1 MKIIKLIQNETI
13 KTLKKTSTKII
24 IIISVLAL
32 FASVGLA
39 NLVISL
45 NGYVSYFME
54 ENWKEEIQTQIAE
67 MKRTLESSENHY
79 DTYSNAEIRAQMETY
94 ELALKYDINYLYNY
108 SPNYWKVK
116 ALSEIEVAKQNLI
129 LNRDIK
135 DEGIQKE
142 NEKIVNERIEALEKN
157 DHSKFIGILKEEA
170 KQKYDNKKIEKEAYE
185 NEIYLLNLREK
196 YEIYT
201 EDKIEGNWRE
211 TVYNDIVSM
220 KECLKTGINRQTGKL
235 LKIEEIE
242 KLKDDIKIAEYRLE
256 NNILVLSSATSARGI
271 YDGIAPSFALMCVSL
286 LIIITSGSIISTEI
300 SKGTIKFLLF
310 TPNKRWKIL
319 LSKILSTLII
329 LVVLTL
335 ILSLLSVIIGNI
347 FFEDAGNTYLYV
359 ENGEV
364 KTISNFIYTILYFL
378 ASDID
383 IIVYMFFGILLSVLT
398 RNTALSV
405 GVSIGCYV
413 GSGIVMNI
421 LNTLISADWVKFIP
435 FNNMGLQDAIFA
447 NNVSFTMVQN
457 MAGTGNT
464 NVGFSL
470 SVLAVCVVLM
480 IVTMFDS
487 FNKRDIV

>member
-256 NNILVLSSATSARGI
+256 NNIQVLSSATSARGI

-310 TPNKRWKIL
+310 TPNKRWK
-319 LSKILSTLII
+319 
-329 LVVLTL
+329 
-335 ILSLLSVIIGNI
+335 
-347 FFEDAGNTYLYV
+347 Y
-359 ENGEV
+359 
-364 KTISNFIYTILYFL
+364 YFL
-378 ASDID
+378 
-383 IIVYMFFGILLSVLT
+383 
-398 RNTALSV
+398 
-405 GVSIGCYV
+405 
-413 GSGIVMNI
+413 
-421 LNTLISADWVKFIP
+421 KFY
-435 FNNMGLQDAIFA
+435 LH
-447 NNVSFTMVQN
+447 
-457 MAGTGNT
+457 
-464 NVGFSL
+464 
-470 SVLAVCVVLM
+470 
-480 IVTMFDS
+480 
-487 FNKRDIV
+487 